1 VYYKPFNYEPTNSCF
16 SPSSWESTI
25 SPSIDLSPYMT
36 VETLTVG
43 MGGFDPSVPSTTAGI
58 SSLGESLDL
67 SHTLRRGRGRRRQ

>member
-1 VYYKPFNYEPTNSCF
+1 VYYKPFDYEPMNLCF

-25 SPSIDLSPYMT
+25 SPSIDSSPYVM

-43 MGGFDPSVPSTTAGI
+43 MGGFDLSVPSTTAGT
-58 SSLGESLDL
+58 SSLGKSLDL